1 MRVRTTDGDSVGL
14 LTWRLLGRDDDA
26 IEDEVYQ
33 LNPHLHNYGLVLPAG
48 VMITMPELP
57 PSAPK
62 EREGVW
68 S

>member
-1 MRVRTTDGDSVGL
+1 MRVRTIDGDTLGL

-26 IEDEVYQ
+26 IEEEVYR

-48 VMITMPELP
+48 VLITLPEQQ
-57 PSAPK
+57 PSVPK

>member
-1 MRVRTTDGDSVGL
+1 MRVRTIDGDTLGL
-14 LTWRLLGRDDDA
+14 ITWRLLGRDDDA
-26 IEDEVYQ
+26 IEEAAYR

-48 VMITMPELP
+48 VVITLPELP

>member
-1 MRVRTTDGDSVGL
+1 MRVRTTDGDTVGL
-14 LTWRLLGRDDDA
+14 LTWRLLGRDDDT
-26 IEDEVYQ
+26 IEEQVYQ
-33 LNPHLHNYGLVLPAG
+33 LNPHLHDYGLVLPAG
-48 VMITMPELP
+48 VVITLPEVQ

>member
-1 MRVRTTDGDSVGL
+1 MRVRTIDGDTLGL
-14 LTWRLLGRDDDA
+14 ITWRLLGRDDDA
-26 IEDEVYQ
+26 IEEAVYR

-48 VMITMPELP
+48 VVITLPELP
-57 PSAPK
+57 PIAPK

>member
-1 MRVRTTDGDSVGL
+1 MRVRTTDGDTVGL

-26 IEDEVYQ
+26 IEELVYQ
-33 LNPHLHNYGLVLPAG
+33 LNPHLHDHGLVLPAG
-48 VMITMPELP
+48 VVITLPPVP

-62 EREGVW
+62 AREGVW